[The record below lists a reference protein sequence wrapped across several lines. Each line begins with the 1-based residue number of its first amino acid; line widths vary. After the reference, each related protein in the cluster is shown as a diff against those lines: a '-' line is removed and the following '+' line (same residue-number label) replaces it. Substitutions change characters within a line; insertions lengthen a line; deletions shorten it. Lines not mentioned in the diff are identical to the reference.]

1 MKFGQWEAMKV
12 LGGIFVKPLLQ
23 WGLFLFSLSLSLILF
38 SDLGYVG
45 DRQSLLALL
54 DHED

>member
-23 WGLFLFSLSLSLILF
+23 WGLFLFSLSLILF

-45 DRQSLLALL
+45 DRQGLLALL